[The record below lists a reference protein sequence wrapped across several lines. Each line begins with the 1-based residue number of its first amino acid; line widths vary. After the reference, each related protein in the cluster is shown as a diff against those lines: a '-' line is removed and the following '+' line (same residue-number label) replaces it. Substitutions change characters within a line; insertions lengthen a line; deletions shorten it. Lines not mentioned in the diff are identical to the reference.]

1 MVVFSIVIALLVE
14 QFSPLRKKDAPIE
27 GFARYADLIA
37 RNFNAGRR
45 RHGVLGW
52 CAAVLPVIAAA
63 EVGYLVLNGAN
74 VLLGLVWNV
83 GVLYL
88 CLGLDRF
95 NSGFNGVH
103 EALRAGR
110 MQDSR
115 ERLRHW
121 TGQDSTEFTSQDIA
135 KVAIEHGLVSA
146 HRQIFGVIAWFVLA
160 PAILG
165 TLLPGAL
172 GTLLSGPGGAV
183 LYRLSAELHERW
195 GTHGEDEFGR
205 FGRFARDVFRALD
218 WVSVRLTALSF
229 AIVGDFEDAVYCWR
243 AQAAAWLD
251 PFMGI
256 VLSSGAGALGVRL
269 GESLHRDGKLAFRPE
284 LGLGDDADLEHLNS
298 TVGLIWRAL
307 VLWLLIIALMTVATW
322 VA

>member
-1 MVVFSIVIALLVE
+1 MVVFSIVIALLIE
-14 QFSPLRKKDAPIE
+14 QFSPLRKKDVPLD
-27 GFARYADLIA
+27 GFSRYADFVA

-52 CAAVLPVIAAA
+52 LVAVLPVIAVA
-63 EVGYLVLNGAN
+63 EIGYLALDGISI
-74 VLLGLVWNV
+74 LLGLAWNV
-83 GVLYL
+83 AVLYL
-88 CLGLDRF
+88 CLGLHRF
-95 NSGFNGVH
+95 NAGFNGVH
-103 EALRAGR
+103 ESLRAGR
-110 MQDSR
+110 VQEARD
-115 ERLRHW
+115 RLRAW
-121 TGQDSTEFTSQDIA
+121 SGQDSAEYTPQDLA

-146 HRQIFGVIAWFVLA
+146 HRQVFGVIAWFVLA

-165 TLLPGAL
+165 SLLPGAL

-183 LYRLSAELHERW
+183 LYRLGTVLHERW
-195 GTHGEDEFGR
+195 GTRGEAEFGR
-205 FGRFARDVFRALD
+205 FGLFARDVFRALD
-218 WVSVRLTALSF
+218 WVAVRLTALSF

-269 GESLHRDGKLAFRPE
+269 GESLHRDGKLTFRPE
-284 LGLGDDADLEHLNS
+284 LGLGDEADLEHLNS

>member
-1 MVVFSIVIALLVE
+1 MVVFSIVIALLLE
-14 QFSPLRKKDAPIE
+14 QLSPLRAKTLPLE
-27 GFARYADLIA
+27 WFGRYADLVA

-45 RHGVLGW
+45 RHGVLAW
-52 CAAVLPVIAAA
+52 IAAIAPCVIVA
-63 EVGYLVLNGAN
+63 EIGFLMLNG
-74 VLLGLVWNV
+74 VSFLLGLAWNV
-83 GVLYL
+83 LVLYF
-88 CLGLDRF
+88 CLGLRGF
-95 NSGFNGVH
+95 NTGFNGVH

-110 MQDSR
+110 TQDAR
-115 ERLRHW
+115 DRLREW
-121 TGQDSTEFTSQDIA
+121 SGEDATEFTHQDLA
-135 KVAIEHGLVSA
+135 KVAIEHGLATA
-146 HRQIFGVIAWFVLA
+146 HRDVFGVIAWFVLA

-183 LYRLSAELHERW
+183 LYRLGVVLHDRW
-195 GTHGEDEFGR
+195 GRQTAAEYEQFGA
-205 FGRFARDVFRALD
+205 FAREAFRLFD

-251 PFMGI
+251 PFIGV

-284 LGLGDDADLEHLNS
+284 LGLGDEPDLEHMNS
-298 TVGLIWRAL
+298 AVGLIWRTL
-307 VLWLLIIALMTVATW
+307 VLWVLIIALMTVASW